1 MGDHHVAVGA
11 RVLVEAGAVVDGERL
26 RHVDLDVVDVVPV
39 PTGSNMPLAKRS
51 AIRFWTASR
60 PRKWSMRKT
69 RSSGKTPWT
78 SVLSARALSRS
89 TPNGFS
95 STTRERSAR
104 PGLAERRDELAER
117 AGRDGQVVQPARLV
131 AEVLLAA
138 LDRLAQRRGLVGAEG
153 GEREPAREPLPR
165 LLVRA
170 VADGVAGDRPEV
182 VVRPAAPGG
191 ADDPVAL
198 RHQPR
203 ALEVEEPG
211 QELAP
216 GEVARRA
223 VEDDRVVLGNRGA
236 VCAGHR
242 REPTPGA
249 AAISIR
255 TRARRTIGRDAAA
268 PPARP

>member
-1 MGDHHVAVGA
+1 LPVSSTSERASS
-11 RVLVEAGAVVDGERL
+11 AVVDGERL
-26 RHVDLDVVDVVPV
+26 RHVDLDVVDVVAV
-39 PTGSNMPLAKRS
+39 PHGLEHAVGEAQRDEVLDRLAAEEVVDAEDPLLGEDAVDERVE
-51 AIRFWTASR
+51 R
-60 PRKWSMRKT
+60 PRAVQVDAERLLEHD
-69 RSSGKTPWT
+69 P
-78 SVLSARALSRS
+78 RAVRQ
-89 TPNGFS
+89 P
-95 STTRERSAR
+95 R
-104 PGLAERRDELAER
+104 LAERRDELAER
-117 AGRDGQVVQPARLV
+117 AGRDGQVVQASWLV
-131 AEVLLAA
+131 AEVLLTA
-138 LDRLAQRRGLVGAEG
+138 LDRFAQRRGLVGAER

-165 LLVRA
+165 VLVRA

-249 AAISIR
+249 AAISIH